1 MAQYSFFST
10 YVLRNVPL
18 RTCVI
23 VMAMVIFFKLVFTC
37 PCTTPEETLL
47 HYCLYLCL
55 QICIQFFVVIP
66 IDNRLLKICRCYV
79 CKCCV
84 GGQRRCCK
92 CGAVP
97 RVVTVFLLKVVDRK
111 DGIGMIWKHLLH
123 VFYTVYFAVD
133 SCYVYRQG
141 VQIARKD
148 LPTPE
153 EAKIL
158 RKYDSESRVSD
169 IYSVLLIFC
178 TVCNVS
184 IIECL
189 LLNYCNLLFVIKGHI
204 VFI

>member
-1 MAQYSFFST
+1 MKKQIFTTPCHPACLCVNELLRFFTVSTLYFMGPLKHMEIWLSILFFST

-47 HYCLYLCL
+47 HCWLYLCL

-92 CGAVP
+92 FVAVP
-97 RVVTVFLLKVVDRK
+97 RVVTVFFLKVVDRK
-111 DGIGMIWKHLLH
+111 DGITL
-123 VFYTVYFAVD
+123 V
-133 SCYVYRQG
+133 
-141 VQIARKD
+141 
-148 LPTPE
+148 
-153 EAKIL
+153 
-158 RKYDSESRVSD
+158 
-169 IYSVLLIFC
+169 
-178 TVCNVS
+178 
-184 IIECL
+184 
-189 LLNYCNLLFVIKGHI
+189 
-204 VFI
+204 